1 MITRQMF
8 TETSNEACTGVFLLS
23 ANEVCEGYVFTG
35 VCLSARGG
43 GCPGPGR
50 GVCPRGC
57 QGPGPRGLSRPR
69 PRGCPGPG
77 PEGGCIPACTEA
89 ADGYCCGRY
98 ASYWNVFLLESL
110 EFQCKWVSV
119 FFVACE
125 QSFIYIFPAEDVSRS
140 CFGKFTDLDTTFRLS
155 FNANELLINQ
165 ENEQRRKTPAKI
177 R

>member
-1 MITRQMF
+1 MVHRPVANTANSFTLFLFITVRKRSLRRLCF
-8 TETSNEACTGVFLLS
+8 HR
-23 ANEVCEGYVFTG
+23 
-35 VCLSARGG
+35 CLSVCPA

-98 ASYWNVFLLESL
+98 ASYWNVFLFLFLSGL
-110 EFQCKWVSV
+110 NHPRSMYNFRST
-119 FFVACE
+119 
-125 QSFIYIFPAEDVSRS
+125 IF
-140 CFGKFTDLDTTFRLS
+140 
-155 FNANELLINQ
+155 
-165 ENEQRRKTPAKI
+165 
-177 R
+177 